1 MRLYMAFLCSFAL
14 FALKNQRNSVDFLL
28 VSEHIYD
35 LDLLNNGFGAV
46 HRKLNFKKQSAEYR
60 SLL

>member
-35 LDLLNNGFGAV
+35 LGLLIMALG
-46 HRKLNFKKQSAEYR
+46 RRTKTLWLY
-60 SLL
+60 